1 MNRKISRNKK
11 HGEKHKWSNEEKLAH
26 GEDEKTSAL
35 INIAQDEES
44 NIFELL
50 QNLWISNLR
59 IIILKY
65 FRFCLLVTFVFILL
79 LLDTQMFLIL

>member
-26 GEDEKTSAL
+26 GEDEKTRAL

-44 NIFELL
+44 NISELL
-50 QNLWISNLR
+50 QNL
-59 IIILKY
+59 
-65 FRFCLLVTFVFILL
+65 
-79 LLDTQMFLIL
+79 